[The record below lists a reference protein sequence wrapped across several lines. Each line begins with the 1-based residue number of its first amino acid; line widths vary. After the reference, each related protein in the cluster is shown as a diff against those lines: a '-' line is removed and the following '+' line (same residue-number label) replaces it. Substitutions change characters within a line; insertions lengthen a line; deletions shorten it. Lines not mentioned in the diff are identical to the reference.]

1 MNYDEYSNGEVV
13 TPDMMRNL
21 FHGGRLVVP
30 TAAAL
35 PDLTSNAIGHRQI
48 AIANDTGIEYEAIK
62 DGSTNAWR
70 PLDTGWVTITA
81 FSNGFSAASTKPAYR
96 VIRNVLYLSGQLWRS
111 TPPNLE
117 TAFTLP
123 SGHAPRGNAQAPTVL
138 DWSQVVQINTGG
150 QVQIKASVA
159 RPDATG
165 YILDGISFP
174 IG

>member
-1 MNYDEYSNGEVV
+1 MNYDEYSNGEVF
-13 TPDMMRNL
+13 TPAMARNL

-30 TAAAL
+30 NKEAL
-35 PDLTSNAIGHRQI
+35 PNPASNAIGDRQL
-48 AIANDTGIEYEAIK
+48 ALALDTGIEYEALK
-62 DGSTNAWR
+62 NSSTWR
-70 PLDTGWVTITA
+70 PLDTGWITVTNLI
-81 FSNGFSAASTKPAYR
+81 NGFSAASTKPAYR

-159 RPDATG
+159 RPDSTG